1 MTFWSPESLRAALG
15 GTWVSLPTRAEVI
28 GLSTDTR
35 DLRPGQVFLALA
47 GDRFDGHAMLA
58 DAAHRGS
65 PLAIIDN
72 PAAVRDVPESLG
84 LLRVTDTRRALMR
97 LGEAYRRTALE
108 STRVVAVGGSNG
120 KTTTVRL
127 IDAVL
132 GQTLRGSASIKSF
145 NNSVGVPLTVLA
157 ARPGDQ
163 YLVAEIGTNARGEI
177 APLASL
183 VQPDIAVVVS
193 IGREHL
199 ERLGSVREV
208 AQEEASLLEP
218 VRAGGAGIVNAD
230 APHLDDAIAGLSRRP
245 GSIIRFGEGKSADV
259 RVVSV
264 EATGTGQ
271 RFRLNDRSEFEIPL
285 LGRHNAI
292 NAAAAVAVGRRLGVP
307 DEAIARGL
315 RSVHGA
321 EMRLQPCEVRGIRII
336 NDAYNA
342 NPDSM
347 RAALVTLAEAGAGAR
362 RRVAVLGDMLEMG
375 EHREA
380 VHREIGSLLASMTD
394 LDLVVLVGES
404 MRLAGEA
411 LNGRARHVPE
421 LDPESAASVAAMLR
435 PGDVVLLK
443 GSRRMRLERV
453 EAALRA
459 I

>member
-1 MTFWSPESLRAALG
+1 MNFWHPESLRALLG
-15 GTWVSLPTRAEVI
+15 GTWVSPPARTEVS
-28 GLSTDTR
+28 GVSTDTR
-35 DLRPGQVFLALA
+35 EIGAGQAFVALA
-47 GDRFDGHAMLA
+47 GERFDGHAMLA

-72 PAAVRDVPESLG
+72 PAAVRDVPEGLG
-84 LLRVTDTRRALMR
+84 LLRVGDTRRALLR
-97 LGEAYRRTALE
+97 LAEGYRRTVLDA
-108 STRVVAVGGSNG
+108 TRVIAVGGSNG

-132 GQTLRGSASIKSF
+132 GQSLRGSASVKSF
-145 NNSVGVPLTVLA
+145 NNSIGVPLTVLA

-163 YLVAEIGTNARGEI
+163 YLVAEVGTNARGEI
-177 APLASL
+177 GPLASL
-183 VQPDIAVVVS
+183 LMPDIAVVVS

-218 VRAGGAGIVNAD
+218 VRPGGAGVVHAE
-230 APHLDDAIAGLSRRP
+230 APHLDEAIAGLERRP
-245 GSIIRFGEGKSADV
+245 GTIIRFGAGPGADV
-259 RVVSV
+259 RVVGV
-264 EATGTGQ
+264 EATARGQ
-271 RFRLNDRSEFEIPL
+271 RFRLNDRSEWEVPL
-285 LGRHNAI
+285 LGRHNAL

-307 DEAIARGL
+307 EGAIARGL
-315 RSVHGA
+315 LGVRGA
-321 EMRLQPCEVRGIRII
+321 EMRLQAHEIAGVRVI

-347 RAALVTLAEAGAGAR
+347 RAALATLVEVGAGAR

-375 EHREA
+375 AHREA
-380 VHREIGSLLASMTD
+380 VHREIGAVLAQMREVD
-394 LDLVVLVGES
+394 VVVLVGES
-404 MRLAGEA
+404 MQLAGET
-411 LNGRARHVPE
+411 LDGRARRVADLE
-421 LDPESAASVAAMLR
+421 GEGASRVAAMLE

-459 I
+459 R